1 MATYGTLISLTHK
14 TPTLIRG
21 RRGRAMLRIAV
32 NKMMAALLGT
42 ERGLN
47 VTVQASTTALVTG
60 MAQAC
65 TAGISASGTGT
76 VGITINGTTGVTA
89 TWATSDTVS
98 AGLIAAAVNASTSNR
113 LQYLVGCTNLKSTLT
128 LASVLAGTQ
137 ISIAGFNFTAIAGAT
152 ESYKDGEFTIGGTDT
167 QDGTSLCAAINRH
180 PAASRFLFA
189 LNEAGACH
197 VFPKTQTG
205 AWFTAPD
212 SPPNLVTCGAAT
224 VTIGSATFVA
234 SAYYGVWA
242 KGSAP
247 GVVGNC
253 FTVAAVGTGQS
264 IENSNTRLTR
274 GLGIS
279 AEPYTDTL

>member
-1 MATYGTLISLTHK
+1 MATYGTLISLTHR

-21 RRGRAMLRIAV
+21 RRGRPMLRIAV

-65 TAGISASGTGT
+65 TAGISSGGSGTIGM
-76 VGITINGTTGVTA
+76 TINGTLASA
-89 TWATSDTVS
+89 TYATSDVVA
-98 AGLIAAAVNASTSNR
+98 AGLVAAAINAQTANR
-113 LQYLVGCTNLKSTLT
+113 IQFLVGSTNLKSSLT
-128 LASVLAGTQ
+128 LATVLAGTQ
-137 ISIAGFNFTAIAGAT
+137 ISIAGFIFTAIAGTT

-167 QDGTSLCAAINRH
+167 QDATSLCAAINRH

-189 LNEAGACH
+189 LNEAGVAH
-197 VFPKTQTG
+197 VFPKSA
-205 AWFTAPD
+205 AWFTGPD
-212 SPPNLVTCGAAT
+212 SPPNRVTCGAAT
-224 VTIGSATFVA
+224 VTVGSATFAA

-253 FTVAAVGTGQS
+253 FTVAASGTGQS

-274 GLGIS
+274 GLGLS
-279 AEPYTDTL
+279 AEPITDTL

>member
-21 RRGRAMLRIAV
+21 RRGRPMLRIAV
-32 NKMMAALLGT
+32 NKMMAALLGA

-65 TAGISASGTGT
+65 TAGISASGSGT
-76 VGITINGTTGVTA
+76 VGIIINGQTLTA

-98 AGLIAAAVNASTSNR
+98 AGLIAAVINASTSAR
-113 LQYLVGCTNLKSTLT
+113 IQFLVGSTNLKSSLT
-128 LASVLAGTQ
+128 LATVLAGTQ
-137 ISIAGFNFTAIAGAT
+137 ISVAGFIFTAIAGTT

-167 QDGTSLCAAINRH
+167 QDASSLCAAINRH
-180 PAASRFLFA
+180 PAASKYLFA
-189 LNEAGACH
+189 LNEAGVAH
-197 VFPKTQTG
+197 VFPKTQTA
-205 AWFTAPD
+205 AWFTGPD
-212 SPPNLVTCGAAT
+212 VPPNRVTCGAAT
-224 VTIGSATFVA
+224 VTVGSATFAA

-247 GVVGNC
+247 GWVGNC
-253 FTVAAVGTGQS
+253 FTVAASGTGQS

-279 AEPYTDTL
+279 AEPITDTL

>member
-65 TAGISASGTGT
+65 TAGISSGGSGTIGM
-76 VGITINGTTGVTA
+76 TINGTLASA
-89 TWATSDTVS
+89 TYATSDVVA
-98 AGLIAAAVNASTSNR
+98 AGLVAAAINAQTANR
-113 LQYLVGCTNLKSTLT
+113 IQFLVGSTNLKSSLT
-128 LASVLAGTQ
+128 LATVLAGTQ
-137 ISIAGFNFTAIAGAT
+137 ISIAGFIFTAIAGTT

-167 QDGTSLCAAINRH
+167 QDATSLCAAINRH

-189 LNEAGACH
+189 LNEAGVAH
-197 VFPKTQTG
+197 VFPKSA
-205 AWFTAPD
+205 AWFTGPD
-212 SPPNLVTCGAAT
+212 SPPNRVTCGAAT
-224 VTIGSATFVA
+224 VTVGSATFAA

-253 FTVAAVGTGQS
+253 FTVAASGTGQS

-274 GLGIS
+274 GLGLS
-279 AEPYTDTL
+279 AEPITDTL

>member
-1 MATYGTLISLTHK
+1 MATYGTLISLTHR

-21 RRGRAMLRIAV
+21 RRGRPMLRIAV

-65 TAGISASGTGT
+65 TAGISSGGSGTIGM
-76 VGITINGTTGVTA
+76 TINGTLASA
-89 TWATSDTVS
+89 TYATSDVVA
-98 AGLIAAAVNASTSNR
+98 AGLVAAAINAQTANR
-113 LQYLVGCTNLKSTLT
+113 IQFLVGSTNLKSSLT
-128 LASVLAGTQ
+128 LATVLAGTQ
-137 ISIAGFNFTAIAGAT
+137 ISIAGFIFTAIAGTT

-167 QDGTSLCAAINRH
+167 QDATSLCAAINRH

-189 LNEAGACH
+189 LNEADVAH
-197 VFPKTQTG
+197 VFPKSA
-205 AWFTAPD
+205 AWFTGPD
-212 SPPNLVTCGAAT
+212 SPPNRVTCGAAT
-224 VTIGSATFVA
+224 VTVGSATFAA

-253 FTVAAVGTGQS
+253 FTVAASGTGQS

-274 GLGIS
+274 GLGLS
-279 AEPYTDTL
+279 AEPITDTL

>member
-21 RRGRAMLRIAV
+21 RRGRPMLRIAV

-65 TAGISASGTGT
+65 TAGISSGGSGTIGM
-76 VGITINGTTGVTA
+76 TINGTLASA
-89 TWATSDTVS
+89 TYATSDVVA
-98 AGLIAAAVNASTSNR
+98 AGLVAAAINAQTANR
-113 LQYLVGCTNLKSTLT
+113 IQFLVGSTNLKSSLT
-128 LASVLAGTQ
+128 LATVLAGTQ
-137 ISIAGFNFTAIAGAT
+137 ISIAGFIFTAIAGTT

-167 QDGTSLCAAINRH
+167 QDATSLCAAINRH

-189 LNEAGACH
+189 LNEAGVAH
-197 VFPKTQTG
+197 VFPKSA
-205 AWFTAPD
+205 AWFTGPD
-212 SPPNLVTCGAAT
+212 SPPNRVTCGAAT
-224 VTIGSATFVA
+224 VTVGSATFAA

-253 FTVAAVGTGQS
+253 FTVAASGTGQS

-274 GLGIS
+274 GLGLS
-279 AEPYTDTL
+279 AEPITDTL